1 MVDAFFTRRG
11 LPILEDESYS
21 EKGFSENV
29 DKRNTSWSYGTGK
42 EGEITAA
49 GIYKMYCNREPRFYN
64 AVSFH
69 GSWQECAK
77 RPYDFFY
84 NGKDNIRTS
93 SPHDAPQNG
102 YLVRKSLCMTDNKK
116 QVYILV
122 VKVSLIGWLSLIWIM
137 PKLIMRPMIQVL
149 PVNCA

>member
-49 GIYKMYCNREPRFYN
+49 GIYKMYCNREPRFIMLFL
-64 AVSFH
+64 SM
-69 GSWQECAK
+69 
-77 RPYDFFY
+77 DL
-84 NGKDNIRTS
+84 GKNVRSVRMTS
-93 SPHDAPQNG
+93 STTEKTIFVPAR
-102 YLVRKSLCMTDNKK
+102 LMMLLKMVIWFVR
-116 QVYILV
+116 VFV
-122 VKVSLIGWLSLIWIM
+122 
-137 PKLIMRPMIQVL
+137 
-149 PVNCA
+149 